1 MVPDHFIL
9 VKNYFKVLS
18 RYYVV
23 DAAVHKCTFAEV
35 TKSSIYS
42 ASRHREALVSTACRG

>member
-9 VKNYFKVLS
+9 VKNYFKVLL
-18 RYYVV
+18 YYVV

-35 TKSSIYS
+35 TKSSVYS